1 MAALCIDVWPF
12 ARLGRATTQPPR
24 LGGTAAPFVIVPLPA
39 CLALALS
46 PLPLCLLAEPSLPLA
61 CLRTF
66 FKAIPYHF

>member
-24 LGGTAAPFVIVPLPA
+24 LGGTAAPFVFVGLLVIVPLPA
-39 CLALALS
+39 CLALALC

-66 FKAIPYHF
+66 F